1 METAVKKPDHIVF
14 LRGKRLYLRP
24 VLLEDLPLFLKW
36 VNDPDLRL
44 LYMARAS
51 PIDEA
56 EANEWL
62 AHLHK
67 RTDTISFVICTDE
80 GRAIG
85 LIGLHGIDWKSRVS
99 STENVIGEKEFWG
112 KGYATE
118 AKIVLLHYA
127 FDTLNIHKIWGG
139 IYSFNKASQAYN
151 KKCGYKIEGVQRH
164 QLFAN
169 GKYHDKILVAV
180 FREDWLPVWKRFLK
194 EGKV

>member
-1 METAVKKPDHIVF
+1 MKPEVEEAGDVVF

-24 VLLEDLPLFLKW
+24 VLRGDLPLFLNW
-36 VNDPDLRL
+36 VNDPELRW
-44 LYMARAS
+44 LYMARSS

-62 AHLHK
+62 AHLHQ
-67 RTDTISFVICTDE
+67 RTDTISFVICTNE
-80 GRAIG
+80 RWPIG
-85 LIGLHGIDWKSRVS
+85 MIGLHSIDWKSRIA
-99 STENVIGEKEFWG
+99 STEAVIGEKKFWG

-118 AKIVLLHYA
+118 AKIILLHYA

-139 IYSFNKASQAYN
+139 IFSFNKASQAYN
-151 KKCGYKIEGVQRH
+151 KKCGYKVEGIQRQ

-180 FREDWLPVWKRFLK
+180 FREDWLPIWKRFLK
-194 EGKV
+194 QGRM